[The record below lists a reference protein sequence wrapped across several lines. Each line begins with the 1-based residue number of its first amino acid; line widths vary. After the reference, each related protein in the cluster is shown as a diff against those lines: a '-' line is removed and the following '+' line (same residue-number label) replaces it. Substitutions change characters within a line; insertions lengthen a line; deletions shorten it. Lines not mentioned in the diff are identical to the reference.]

1 MNTFDIGNNIKAVIL
16 FALVLIA
23 GVVLV
28 IKGFSTNDITSLVM
42 AIIGI
47 AGGVGLAISKPVKL
61 GGNDEGNEKSE

>member
-47 AGGVGLAISKPVKL
+47 VGGAGLVLTEKVEL
-61 GGNDEGNEKSE
+61 GGNEEGNDETE